1 MKNESLQITEG
12 ELSKVE
18 GNLLNKEQLNFL
30 LSPTPASHKYE
41 RPAKG
46 GGKWTYVTGTYVKRV
61 LNLMFGW
68 DWSFEIMDHEVS
80 IEFKQVIVKGKLT
93 VHSNG
98 RDIVKMQFGRQDIK
112 FRKVTEAQKIEGLP
126 LDLGNDLKGATT
138 DALKKCASE
147 LGIASDV
154 YAPNEYKQ
162 IEVIEDAEPRTM
174 DELQVF
180 IDNAKNIDELQML
193 WESFTADEK
202 VMATSYMNMKKEA
215 L

>member
-1 MKNESLQITEG
+1 MSNIIKVTEA

-18 GNLLNKEQLNFL
+18 NNLLNSSQLNFL
-30 LSPTPASHKYE
+30 LSSTPKAHIYE

-46 GGKWTYVTGTYVKRV
+46 GGKWKFVTGTYVKKV

-68 DWSFEIMDHEVS
+68 DWSFEIISHEVS
-80 IEFKQVIVKGKLT
+80 IEFKQVVVKGKLT

-112 FRKVTEAQKIEGLP
+112 FRRGSNEP
-126 LDLGNDLKGATT
+126 LDIGNDLKGATT

-154 YAPNEYKQ
+154 YAPNEFKA
-162 IEVIEDAEPRTM
+162 ITVVEELPELLPGTEDWDNVVKGIKNGMLIHQVEKKFRVS
-174 DELQVF
+174 DE
-180 IDNAKNIDELQML
+180 NRMELL
-193 WESFTADEK
+193 SES
-202 VMATSYMNMKKEA
+202 